1 MSVPSSAWRVELELD
16 AGRPDPLGDAA
27 HAALLDRG
35 LDHVPSVRS
44 GRGYLLPGHLDRQQ
58 VERIARE
65 LLADPVTETT
75 RILAPGEAAE
85 NGQRTLVVR
94 RLPGVADPEA
104 DSTRSALRLL
114 DVALSEADPVQSY
127 RTYRVADEVDVEAFR
142 DAGSRALS
150 NATIEQTLLG
160 DEPVLP
166 HPVPSP
172 RRGSRQEISMLE
184 LDDDGLAAV
193 SRDRSMALSVLEM
206 RAIQDFY
213 RSEEREP
220 SDVELETIAQTW
232 SEHCKHKTL
241 TGPVR
246 LLEMDS
252 DGELLRERNFEN
264 LLKETVFEATRKLSP
279 EWCWSVFKDNAGV
292 IAMTDEIGLA
302 IKVETHNH
310 PSALDPYGGAGT
322 GIGGVIRDILGTGL
336 GARPFA
342 ATDAFCV
349 GPEGLAREDLPPGT
363 LHPDRVL
370 SGVIAG
376 VRDYGNRMGIPT
388 VSGTVIRHPG
398 YIGNPLVYAGCV
410 GEIPRDMVD
419 KEVHAGDLIV
429 ALGGRTGR
437 DGIHGAT
444 FSSEALHQD
453 SDTIDSTAV
462 QIGDPITEKKVL
474 DVQMIARDRR
484 LYRSVTDCGA
494 GGFSSAVGEMGE
506 DCGAEVDLDTA
517 PLKYP
522 GLSYW
527 EIWISEAQER
537 MVLAVPPEHR
547 EELFELCA
555 LHDVGA
561 TAIGTFT
568 DTGRLVL
575 RWHGEVVGDLPMEFL
590 HGSVPQP
597 VREAVS
603 RRLPLDPTAWPEK
616 VDVQAVLREAL
627 GHPSIASKEW
637 VVRQYD
643 HEVQGATVV
652 KPYQGPRGHGPG
664 DGTVIKPRLELKQG
678 AAIGCGIAPAMAL
691 LDPYAGTAC
700 AIDEAIRNVVAA
712 GGNPHR
718 TALLDNF
725 CWGDCR
731 KPDRLGSLVRAAE
744 ACHDAALAYGA
755 PFVSGK
761 DSLNNEFRVGDVETP
776 IPPTLLAT
784 AIAPVNNT
792 AYCPTTPLKSVGN
805 LLLAVGGTGAEGG
818 GSVAAEVLGLADS
831 TVPLPD
837 FSTAPGI
844 FDAMHQAIQAGWV
857 EACHDLC
864 EGGLAVAA
872 AEMVLGGELGAR
884 IDIARL
890 PGADEVPTPARL
902 FSETPTRFLV
912 EVAAEKLENFLAVF
926 RTLPVATIGEV
937 TARIGGLAVLELR
950 HADTVLCSVGH
961 EDLLRWNRALR

>member
-35 LDHVPSVRS
+35 FDHAPSVRS

-85 NGQRTLVVR
+85 DGQRTLVVR

-104 DSTRSALRLL
+104 DSTRAALRLL
-114 DVALSEADPVQSY
+114 DVELSESDPVQSY
-127 RTYRVADEVDVEAFR
+127 RTYRVADEIQPEAFR
-142 DAGSRALS
+142 DAGARALS

-172 RRGSRQEISMLE
+172 RPSSRQGVSLLE

-193 SRDRSMALSVLEM
+193 SRERSMALSVLEM

-246 LLEMDS
+246 LLELDR

-349 GPEGLAREDLPPGT
+349 GPEGWPREDLPPGT

-410 GEIPRDMVD
+410 GEIPRDMVE
-419 KEVHAGDLIV
+419 KEVQPGDLIV

-444 FSSEALHQD
+444 FSSEALHED
-453 SDTIDSTAV
+453 SDTVDSTAV

-506 DCGAEVDLDTA
+506 DCGAEVELDTA

-547 EELFELCA
+547 DELFELCA

-561 TAIGTFT
+561 TVIGTFT
-568 DTGRLVL
+568 DTKRLVL

-597 VREAVS
+597 VREAES

-616 VDVQAVLREAL
+616 LDVQAVLRAAL

-643 HEVQGATVV
+643 HEVQGGTVV

-664 DGTVIKPRLELKQG
+664 DGTVIKPRLDLKQG
-678 AAIGCGIAPAMAL
+678 AAIGCGIAPSMAL

-744 ACHDAALAYGA
+744 ACYDAALAYGA

-761 DSLNNEFRVGDVETP
+761 DSLNNEFRVGEIETA

-784 AIAPVNNT
+784 AIAPVSNT

-818 GSVAAEVLGLADS
+818 GSVAAEVLELPDS
-831 TVPLPD
+831 VVPLPD
-837 FSTAPGI
+837 FATAPGI
-844 FDAMHQAIQAGWV
+844 FDALHQAIQAGWV
-857 EACHDLC
+857 EACHDLS

-872 AEMVLGGELGAR
+872 AEMVLGSELGAR
-884 IDIARL
+884 IDVARL
-890 PGADEVPTPARL
+890 PQAEEVSTPARL

-912 EVAAEKLENFLAVF
+912 EVAPDKLESFLGVF

-937 TARIGGLAVLELR
+937 TAQHDGQGILELR

-961 EDLLRWNRALR
+961 EDLLRWNRAL

>member
-1 MSVPSSAWRVELELD
+1 MSVHSPAWRVELELD
-16 AGRPDPLGDAA
+16 AGRPDPVGDAA

-35 LDHVPSVRS
+35 LDLAPTVRS
-44 GRGYLLPGHLDRQQ
+44 GRGYLLPGHLERGQ
-58 VERIARE
+58 VERIAAE

-75 RILAPGEAAE
+75 RILAPGETPDQ
-85 NGQRTLVVR
+85 GGRTLVVR

-104 DSTRSALRLL
+104 DSTRNALHLL
-114 DVALSEADPVQSY
+114 DVALTETDPVQSY
-127 RTYRVADEVDVEAFR
+127 RTYRVSEGVDGDELVR
-142 DAGSRALS
+142 IGSRALA
-150 NATIEQTLLG
+150 NPTIEQTVLG
-160 DEPVLP
+160 DAPVLP
-166 HPVPSP
+166 HPVPDS
-172 RRGSRQEISMLE
+172 RRSERTEVAIRD
-184 LDDDGLAAV
+184 LDDDGLATL
-193 SRDRSMALSVLEM
+193 SRERSMALSVLEM
-206 RAIQDFY
+206 RAIQAHY
-213 RSEEREP
+213 EAEGREAT
-220 SDVELETIAQTW
+220 DIELETIAQTW

-246 LLEMDS
+246 LLEKDAQ
-252 DGELLRERNFEN
+252 GELIRERNFEN

-279 EWCWSVFKDNAGV
+279 EWCWSVFRDNAGV
-292 IAMTDEIGLA
+292 IAMTDDIGLA

-342 ATDAFCV
+342 ATDVFCV
-349 GPEGLAREDLPPGT
+349 GPEGMPREELPPGT

-388 VSGTVIRHPG
+388 VSGTVVRHPG
-398 YIGNPLVYAGCV
+398 YVGNPLVYAGCV
-410 GEIPRDMVD
+410 GEIPRDKVD
-419 KEVHAGDLIV
+419 KEVLPGDLVV

-444 FSSEALHQD
+444 FSSEALHEE
-453 SDTIDSTAV
+453 SDTVDATAV

-474 DVQMIARDRR
+474 DVQMIARDRG
-484 LYRSVTDCGA
+484 LYRAVTDCGA

-506 DCGAEVDLDTA
+506 ECGAEVDLETA

-547 EELFELCA
+547 DELFELCA
-555 LHDVGA
+555 LHDVEA
-561 TAIGTFT
+561 TVIGTFN
-568 DTGRLVL
+568 DSGRLTL

-597 VREAVS
+597 VREAES
-603 RRLPLDPTAWPEK
+603 QRLPLGETAWPE
-616 VDVQAVLREAL
+616 DFDTLALLEGAL

-643 HEVQGATVV
+643 HEVQGGTVV
-652 KPYQGPRGHGPG
+652 KPYQGPRAHGPG
-664 DGTVIKPRLELKQG
+664 DGTVVKPRLDLKQG
-678 AAIGCGIAPAMAL
+678 AAIGCGIAPSMAL

-700 AIDEAIRNVVAA
+700 AIDEAMRNVVAA

-761 DSLNNEFRVGDVETP
+761 DSLNNEFRVGEVETP

-784 AIAPVNNT
+784 AMAPVNNT
-792 AYCPTTPLKSVGN
+792 AYCPTTPLKRAGN
-805 LLLAVGGTGAEGG
+805 LLLAVGSTHADGG
-818 GSVAAEVLGLADS
+818 GSVAAELLELVDS
-831 TVPLPD
+831 KVPMPD
-837 FSTAPGI
+837 FAVAPSV
-844 FDAMHQAIQAGWV
+844 FDALHQAIQAGWI
-857 EACHDLC
+857 EACHDLA
-864 EGGLAVAA
+864 EGGLAIAA

-884 IDIARL
+884 IDVDRMPGDSEL
-890 PGADEVPTPARL
+890 PTAARL
-902 FSETPTRFLV
+902 FSESPTRFLI
-912 EVAAEKLENFLAVF
+912 EVHPDHLEEVLGVF
-926 RTLPVATIGEV
+926 RTLPIAPIGEV
-937 TARIGGLAVLELR
+937 LSADNGIGSLELR
-950 HADTVLCSVGH
+950 SGDSVLATASH
-961 EDLLRWNRALR
+961 PDLLRWNRAL

>member
-1 MSVPSSAWRVELELD
+1 MSVPSSAWRVELELA

-35 LDHVPSVRS
+35 LDHAPSVRS

-65 LLADPVTETT
+65 LLADPVTETI

-85 NGQRTLVVR
+85 DGQRTLVVR

-104 DSTRSALRLL
+104 DSTRAALRLL
-114 DVALSEADPVQSY
+114 DVELSETDPVQSY
-127 RTYRVADEVDVEAFR
+127 RTYRVADEIQADAFR
-142 DAGSRALS
+142 EAGSRALS

-160 DEPVLP
+160 DQPVLP

-172 RRGSRQEISMLE
+172 RPSSREDVRLLE
-184 LDDDGLAAV
+184 LDDEGLAAV

-246 LLEMDS
+246 LLELDR

-349 GPEGLAREDLPPGT
+349 GPEGFPREDLPPGT

-419 KEVHAGDLIV
+419 KEVQPGDLIV

-444 FSSEALHQD
+444 FSSEALHED
-453 SDTIDSTAV
+453 SDTVDSTAV

-506 DCGAEVDLDTA
+506 DCGAEVELDTA

-537 MVLAVPPEHR
+537 MVFAVPPEHR
-547 EELFELCA
+547 DELFELCA

-561 TAIGTFT
+561 TVIGTFT
-568 DTGRLVL
+568 DTKRLVL

-597 VREAVS
+597 VREAES

-616 VDVQAVLREAL
+616 VDVQAVLCAAL

-664 DGTVIKPRLELKQG
+664 DGTVIKPRLDLKQG
-678 AAIGCGIAPAMAL
+678 AAIGCGIAPSMAL

-761 DSLNNEFRVGDVETP
+761 DSLNNEFRVGDVETA

-792 AYCPTTPLKSVGN
+792 AYCPTTPLKAVGN

-818 GSVAAEVLGLADS
+818 GSVAAEVLGLPDS
-831 TVPLPD
+831 IVPLPD
-837 FSTAPGI
+837 FGTAPGV
-844 FDAMHQAIQAGWV
+844 FDALHQAIQAGWV
-857 EACHDLC
+857 EACHDLS

-872 AEMVLGGELGAR
+872 AEMVMGGELGAR

-890 PGADEVPTPARL
+890 PQAEEVTTPARL
-902 FSETPTRFLV
+902 FAETPTRFLV
-912 EVAAEKLENFLAVF
+912 EVAPDHLESFLGVF
-926 RTLPVATIGEV
+926 RTLPVATVGEV
-937 TARIGGLAVLELR
+937 TAPSDGLGILELR

-961 EDLLRWNRALR
+961 EDLLRWNRALT